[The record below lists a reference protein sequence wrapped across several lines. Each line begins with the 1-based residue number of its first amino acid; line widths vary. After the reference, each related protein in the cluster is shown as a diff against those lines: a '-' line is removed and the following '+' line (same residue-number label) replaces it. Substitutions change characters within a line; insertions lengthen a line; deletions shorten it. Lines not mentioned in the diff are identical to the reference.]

1 MNYFMLVLIFYGNSV
16 FRNILGKILEN
27 ELIYNPGF
35 YNTQKDCTKKMNQVI
50 TNTKIEK
57 SLF

>member
-1 MNYFMLVLIFYGNSV
+1 MLVLIFYGNSV